1 MSVYKLNKSNEIK
14 DESLSYR
21 IVVNDFQTQAKKMTD
36 ARSEQVSRG
45 AFPIFTG
52 KDTENETDSSNSE
65 AEAKTKKTKNKTDK
79 QLQTQNTEK
88 RNKRQ

>member
-36 ARSEQVSRG
+36 ARSEQISRDT
-45 AFPIFTG
+45 FSIFTE
-52 KDTENETDSSNSE
+52 KDTENETNVSNSE
-65 AEAKTKKTKNKTDK
+65 IKTKTKKMKKTDK
-79 QLQTQNTEK
+79 QLQK
-88 RNKRQ
+88 NKR